1 MHTKEQEPQNYDEPE
16 SKASGS
22 SSAHCESGA
31 LAWRQNRARRPAH
44 AAHAAVAAPRPRS
57 DARIKDSTN
66 SHFPGKFS
74 DLSHTILNQELHAKY
89 EDSLPP
95 PPVGHARERR
105 FGRRHRG
112 PSRRL
117 GTALPLAPGLGT
129 RQLVPEA
136 DRVQA
141 VSLPPFLSISLPQQD
156 GRLADV
162 SIEMNEEERST
173 IDAATR
179 RDPASWAEL
188 SLSSSAFWHPD
199 LRELRVYFPVRD
211 ALLTHGRSLVEANER
226 GELAERA
233 LEGDYRVLGRRA
245 TDDVH
250 GVPSNVIRDGLVLL
264 SSPWGHA
271 YKRAD
276 NVYVYDFGVR
286 SAHDH
291 HDAHLDARDK
301 KGKVS
306 CYKNHGN
313 KICSFL
319 PGCRQNR
326 CAAPSRSSK
335 SCVDYNGWPDCK
347 GQSKKGFIGS
357 DCQVALA
364 KGKCWNEVI
373 MKKPVNEVASSEKHG
388 VTQVIKYQSPS
399 TAIPSDTA
407 KAGSGYHG
415 YLCSANQP
423 STALAGFAWATL
435 TR

>member
-1 MHTKEQEPQNYDEPE
+1 MKIALLPLLSATLASVASAAAIADPVADWEQRYLSRQDWAHDN
-16 SKASGS
+16 S
-22 SSAHCESGA
+22 SLKLIGFKRLVCP
-31 LAWRQNRARRPAH
+31 L
-44 AAHAAVAAPRPRS
+44 
-57 DARIKDSTN
+57 
-66 SHFPGKFS
+66 
-74 DLSHTILNQELHAKY
+74 LSL
-89 EDSLPP
+89 SLP
-95 PPVGHARERR
+95 
-105 FGRRHRG
+105 
-112 PSRRL
+112 
-117 GTALPLAPGLGT
+117 
-129 RQLVPEA
+129 
-136 DRVQA
+136 
-141 VSLPPFLSISLPQQD
+141 QD

-233 LEGDYRVLGRRA
+233 LEGDCRVLGRRA

-347 GQSKKGFIGS
+347 GKSKKGFIGS

-373 MKKPVNEVASSEKHG
+373 MKKSVNEVASSESSELRYAESADVPVVWREHAKQSSKLLRLHARRRRPESKERDTGTSGCCRERRRREKRGVFLGTPGLRQQTEQDRGALWQVRQQQALPSHG
-388 VTQVIKYQSPS
+388 P
-399 TAIPSDTA
+399 
-407 KAGSGYHG
+407 
-415 YLCSANQP
+415 
-423 STALAGFAWATL
+423 
-435 TR
+435 

>member
-1 MHTKEQEPQNYDEPE
+1 M
-16 SKASGS
+16 
-22 SSAHCESGA
+22 
-31 LAWRQNRARRPAH
+31 
-44 AAHAAVAAPRPRS
+44 
-57 DARIKDSTN
+57 
-66 SHFPGKFS
+66 
-74 DLSHTILNQELHAKY
+74 
-89 EDSLPP
+89 
-95 PPVGHARERR
+95 
-105 FGRRHRG
+105 
-112 PSRRL
+112 
-117 GTALPLAPGLGT
+117 
-129 RQLVPEA
+129 
-136 DRVQA
+136 
-141 VSLPPFLSISLPQQD
+141 
-156 GRLADV
+156 ADV

-335 SCVDYNGWPDCK
+335 SCVDYNGWPVSIPFYEFGAEARIK
-347 GQSKKGFIGS
+347 LTPSTRTAR
-357 DCQVALA
+357 VRARR
-364 KGKCWNEVI
+364 
-373 MKKPVNEVASSEKHG
+373 ASSG
-388 VTQVIKYQSPS
+388 A
-399 TAIPSDTA
+399 TARSRWPRAS
-407 KAGSGYHG
+407 AG
-415 YLCSANQP
+415 
-423 STALAGFAWATL
+423 

>member
-1 MHTKEQEPQNYDEPE
+1 MKIALLPLLSATLASVASAAAIADPVADWEQRYLSRQDWAHDN
-16 SKASGS
+16 S
-22 SSAHCESGA
+22 SLKLIGFKRLVCP
-31 LAWRQNRARRPAH
+31 L
-44 AAHAAVAAPRPRS
+44 
-57 DARIKDSTN
+57 
-66 SHFPGKFS
+66 
-74 DLSHTILNQELHAKY
+74 LSL
-89 EDSLPP
+89 SLP
-95 PPVGHARERR
+95 
-105 FGRRHRG
+105 
-112 PSRRL
+112 
-117 GTALPLAPGLGT
+117 
-129 RQLVPEA
+129 
-136 DRVQA
+136 
-141 VSLPPFLSISLPQQD
+141 QD

-233 LEGDYRVLGRRA
+233 LEGDCRVLGRRA

-335 SCVDYNGWPDCK
+335 SCVDYNGWPV
-347 GQSKKGFIGS
+347 S
-357 DCQVALA
+357 
-364 KGKCWNEVI
+364 
-373 MKKPVNEVASSEKHG
+373 
-388 VTQVIKYQSPS
+388 
-399 TAIPSDTA
+399 IPSMSLERRR
-407 KAGSGYHG
+407 GS
-415 YLCSANQP
+415 S
-423 STALAGFAWATL
+423 
-435 TR
+435 